1 MPVLKDPKKIS
12 KMLKKLQ
19 KVRVFALAVAPAFT
33 RLVAQA
39 KRMKRQHETA
49 GSDPQALLRL
59 QKKVVIS
66 RARLPP
72 LAHFAEI
79 SDQIDRFSAMDSLS
93 DKDSKKLRK
102 AGIGKK

>member
-1 MPVLKDPKKIS
+1 
-12 KMLKKLQ
+12 MLKKLQ

-33 RLVAQA
+33 CLVAQA

-79 SDQIDRFSAMDSLS
+79 SLPDRPIFRYGFIVRERLEETSQGGNRQKVSRLDTNWYS
-93 DKDSKKLRK
+93 
-102 AGIGKK
+102 